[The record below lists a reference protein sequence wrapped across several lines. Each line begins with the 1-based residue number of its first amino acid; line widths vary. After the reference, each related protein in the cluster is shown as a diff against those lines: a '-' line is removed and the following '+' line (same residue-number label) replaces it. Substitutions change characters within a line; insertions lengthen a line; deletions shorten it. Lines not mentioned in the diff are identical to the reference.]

1 MGPGPYERGGST
13 YHLERNTLN
22 TIGTPPPSLLGLRE
36 GFSRFVL
43 DSFQWQDMLFAME
56 REIAPTLQDGAVL
69 TGGRR
74 GRGAVTNPTGRFES
88 ARRVLR
94 DAHWEFDDGG
104 GADDA
109 PPPLR
114 TTVTE
119 ETCRTIIARND
130 SPDVPFSASINPYRG
145 CEHGCIYCYARPTH
159 SYYGLS
165 AGLDFESRLF
175 VKPDAVKALR
185 RELTRPGY
193 KCEVIALG
201 TNTDCYQPLERERR
215 ITRGILELLS
225 GCDHPVGIVTKSHLV
240 TRDIDLL
247 APMAEKKLAQVLISI
262 TTLDR
267 RLARSM
273 EPRAATP
280 ARRLD
285 AIREI
290 SAAGIPV
297 GVLTSPII
305 PGLNDSELESILRA
319 AREAGATSASYLLV
333 RLPHDV
339 KNLFREWLSES
350 FPDRASKV
358 MSLIHDVRNGKDND
372 PRFGSRMRG
381 SGPYAEL
388 IGKRFK
394 LATEKLGLNVRRI
407 SADRTLFRAPGRDDA
422 QLALQ
427 L

>member
-1 MGPGPYERGGST
+1 M
-13 YHLERNTLN
+13 N

>member
-1 MGPGPYERGGST
+1 
-13 YHLERNTLN
+13 
-22 TIGTPPPSLLGLRE
+22 
-36 GFSRFVL
+36 
-43 DSFQWQDMLFAME
+43 
-56 REIAPTLQDGAVL
+56 
-69 TGGRR
+69 
-74 GRGAVTNPTGRFES
+74 
-88 ARRVLR
+88 
-94 DAHWEFDDGG
+94 
-104 GADDA
+104 
-109 PPPLR
+109 
-114 TTVTE
+114 
-119 ETCRTIIARND
+119 
-130 SPDVPFSASINPYRG
+130 
-145 CEHGCIYCYARPTH
+145 
-159 SYYGLS
+159 
-165 AGLDFESRLF
+165 
-175 VKPDAVKALR
+175 
-185 RELTRPGY
+185 
-193 KCEVIALG
+193 
-201 TNTDCYQPLERERR
+201 
-215 ITRGILELLS
+215 
-225 GCDHPVGIVTKSHLV
+225 
-240 TRDIDLL
+240 
-247 APMAEKKLAQVLISI
+247 
-262 TTLDR
+262 
-267 RLARSM
+267 M

>member
-1 MGPGPYERGGST
+1 
-13 YHLERNTLN
+13 
-22 TIGTPPPSLLGLRE
+22 
-36 GFSRFVL
+36 
-43 DSFQWQDMLFAME
+43 MLFAME

>member
-1 MGPGPYERGGST
+1 
-13 YHLERNTLN
+13 
-22 TIGTPPPSLLGLRE
+22 
-36 GFSRFVL
+36 
-43 DSFQWQDMLFAME
+43 MLFAME

-247 APMAEKKLAQVLISI
+247 TPMAEKKLAQVLISI

>member
-1 MGPGPYERGGST
+1 
-13 YHLERNTLN
+13 
-22 TIGTPPPSLLGLRE
+22 
-36 GFSRFVL
+36 
-43 DSFQWQDMLFAME
+43 ME
-56 REIAPTLQDGAVL
+56 REIAPTLRDGAVHA
-69 TGGRR
+69 GGRR
-74 GRGAVTNPTGRFES
+74 GRGAVTNPTGRFEPE
-88 ARRVLR
+88 RRVLR
-94 DAHWEFDDGG
+94 DAHWEFDDGWG
-104 GADDA
+104 GADEA

-175 VKPDAVKALR
+175 VKPDAVKVLR
-185 RELTRPGY
+185 RELARPNY

-215 ITRGILELLS
+215 VTRGILELLS
-225 GCDHPVGIVTKSHLV
+225 SCDHPVGIVTKAHLV

-247 APMAEKKLAQVLISI
+247 APMAEKGLARVFISI

-273 EPRAATP
+273 EPRASTP

-305 PGLNDSELESILRA
+305 PGLTDSELEGILRA

-339 KNLFREWLSES
+339 KNLFREWLSAS

-358 MSLIHDVRNGKDND
+358 MSLIHDVRNDKDND
-372 PRFGSRMRG
+372 ANFGSRMRG

-394 LATEKLGLNVRRI
+394 LATEQLGLNERRD
-407 SADRTLFRAPGRDDA
+407 SADTTLFRPPARDDA
-422 QLALQ
+422 QLSLH

>member
-1 MGPGPYERGGST
+1 
-13 YHLERNTLN
+13 LN

-372 PRFGSRMRG
+372 PHFGSRMRG

>member
-1 MGPGPYERGGST
+1 MGRGCSG
-13 YHLERNTLN
+13 RR
-22 TIGTPPPSLLGLRE
+22 G
-36 GFSRFVL
+36 FVL
-43 DSFQWQDMLFAME
+43 DLFYTQDMLLAME
-56 REIAPTLQDGAVL
+56 REVAPTLKDGAVHA
-69 TGGRR
+69 GGRR
-74 GRGAVTNPTGRFES
+74 GRGAVTNPTGRFEPE
-88 ARRVLR
+88 RRVLR
-94 DAHWEFDDGG
+94 DAHWEFDDGWG
-104 GADDA
+104 GADEA

-175 VKPDAVKALR
+175 VKPDAVKVLR
-185 RELTRPGY
+185 RELAHPGY
-193 KCEVIALG
+193 TCEVIALG

-215 ITRGILELLS
+215 VTRGLLELLS
-225 GCDHPVGIVTKSHLV
+225 SCDHPVGIVTKSHLV

-247 APMAEKKLAQVLISI
+247 APMAEKGLARVFISI

-273 EPRAATP
+273 EPRASTP

-305 PGLNDSELESILRA
+305 PGLTDSELENILSA

-339 KNLFREWLSES
+339 KNLFREWLSDS

-372 PRFGSRMRG
+372 ANFGSRMRG

-394 LATEKLGLNVRRI
+394 LATEQLGLNARRV
-407 SADRTLFRAPGRDDA
+407 SADTTLFRPPGRDDA
-422 QLALQ
+422 QLSLH